1 MKAREEM
8 ERDYKNKR
16 LTQRVKCSPAIVDNQ
31 AALMAM
37 REANQSKIRQE
48 MMIKE
53 KLWERKKAE
62 IEYNVAN
69 RPLLV
74 EL

>member
-1 MKAREEM
+1 M
-8 ERDYKNKR
+8 ERYYKSKR

-31 AALMAM
+31 AALLAQ
-37 REANQSKIRQE
+37 REAHEERHRQE
-48 MMIKE
+48 MLINE
-53 KLWERKKAE
+53 KRWERKKAE

-74 EL
+74 ELQS